1 MSHYASPRE
10 DLISALFDKPFE
22 ALTCKEI
29 CEKLGAISESSH
41 VEFKESFEKEEGLGQ
56 ELLRTIT
63 GFLNTAEGYGFIA
76 LGVRDPSKPGERVKC
91 LDKDLFKWNKA
102 GQIEAHIRDTILG
115 NLKSIPRAI
124 VPPRLGVK
132 VFDCRSDCGL
142 GRDGWLILVYV
153 EKTSDAVYYS
163 GIDNTAY
170 IRRAS
175 TTQQLSLEEVLTL
188 VESKRKPIV
197 RVLLE
202 PRLEGPRRLRF
213 TVLLENTGYK
223 PAMQIFCKL
232 FIQKLVVSGDQ
243 QGAIFIESIKLDHRL
258 SGNPVQEEGYWFALE
273 LINIYP
279 MNVPVYPHV
288 RLHKGEL
295 EVDLSSDLPEQ
306 AIMVFQALIF
316 TEETVTREQLVVI
329 ISRDKA
335 PVQQLTL
342 EVHDYL
348 GNMILRQTSWGPETQ
363 Q

>member
-1 MSHYASPRE
+1 
-10 DLISALFDKPFE
+10 
-22 ALTCKEI
+22 
-29 CEKLGAISESSH
+29 
-41 VEFKESFEKEEGLGQ
+41 
-56 ELLRTIT
+56 
-63 GFLNTAEGYGFIA
+63 
-76 LGVRDPSKPGERVKC
+76 
-91 LDKDLFKWNKA
+91 
-102 GQIEAHIRDTILG
+102 
-115 NLKSIPRAI
+115 
-124 VPPRLGVK
+124 
-132 VFDCRSDCGL
+132 
-142 GRDGWLILVYV
+142 
-153 EKTSDAVYYS
+153 
-163 GIDNTAY
+163 
-170 IRRAS
+170 
-175 TTQQLSLEEVLTL
+175 
-188 VESKRKPIV
+188 
-197 RVLLE
+197 
-202 PRLEGPRRLRF
+202 
-213 TVLLENTGYK
+213 LENTGYK

-335 PVQQLTL
+335 PVQQLTI